1 MTEQETFYNILIQK
15 TIASLTKNF
24 FEVILVNNKE
34 EAMAHLLNLF
44 DKNSVIGTGG
54 SRTLDEIGF
63 FEKITTKDYPNFLDR
78 KKDLTPEQKS
88 VMQRKA
94 LTADFFVSSAN
105 GLTKTGELVL
115 LDKWG
120 NRNGA
125 MTYGPIKRVFVIGRN
140 KICPD
145 LQSAID
151 RTKNKAAVINNIRF
165 DTKTPC
171 TIQGECVDCN
181 SPSRICG
188 VTTIISRCQ
197 PPKSI
202 LVILVN
208 EDLGF

>member
-1 MTEQETFYNILIQK
+1 ETFYNILIQK

-151 RTKNKAAVINNIRF
+151 R
-165 DTKTPC
+165 
-171 TIQGECVDCN
+171 
-181 SPSRICG
+181 
-188 VTTIISRCQ
+188 
-197 PPKSI
+197 
-202 LVILVN
+202 
-208 EDLGF
+208 